1 MDETLIRYNGLR
13 ANRLCAALALC
24 ALAALLAAACVTPLP
39 RERISAALTPP
50 ATIAPPPT
58 PSPNPPT
65 PTSAPMPTPT
75 PHDAA
80 DLLDVRGPLDGA
92 TVETDSVVVH
102 GFARAGAAVE
112 VNGIETEQDEE
123 GRFQREVSLS
133 PGVNNIRVAA
143 SAPDGQRRTEALT
156 VISLALPPQ
165 PFFLLVTQPEDQSV
179 VAQPSIPVAG
189 RTTPGTIVSV
199 NGVSLPVDV
208 AGVFSTTLTLEPG
221 ANIIDVVATSAED
234 DALHAT
240 IAVIYRP

>member
-1 MDETLIRYNGLR
+1 MDETLIRYNRLR
-13 ANRLCAALALC
+13 AKRLCAALALC

-39 RERISAALTPP
+39 RERLAMPTPTAA
-50 ATIAPPPT
+50 IPPT

-65 PTSAPMPTPT
+65 PTSAPIPTPT
-75 PHDAA
+75 PPDAA

-102 GFARAGAAVE
+102 GFARLGAAVE
-112 VNGIETEQDEE
+112 VNGISTEQDDE
-123 GRFQREVSLS
+123 GRFQREISLS

-143 SAPDGQRRTEALT
+143 SAPGGQRRTEALT

>member
-13 ANRLCAALALC
+13 AKRLCAALALC

-39 RERISAALTPP
+39 RERLAAPTPSPTAAAL
-50 ATIAPPPT
+50 PT

-75 PHDAA
+75 PPDAA

-112 VNGIETEQDEE
+112 VNGAEAERDEE

-133 PGVNNIRVAA
+133 PGVNSIRVAA
-143 SAPDGQRRTEALT
+143 SAPDGKRLTETLT

>member
-13 ANRLCAALALC
+13 ANRLWAALALC

-39 RERISAALTPP
+39 RERLATPAPTAAL
-50 ATIAPPPT
+50 PT
-58 PSPNPPT
+58 PNPPT
-65 PTSAPMPTPT
+65 PTSAPLPTATSPA
-75 PHDAA
+75 PA

-102 GFARAGAAVE
+102 GFARAGVAVE
-112 VNGIETEQDEE
+112 VNGATTEQDEE

-133 PGVNNIRVAA
+133 PGVNSIRVAA
-143 SAPDGQRRTEALT
+143 SAPDGKRISETLT

>member
-1 MDETLIRYNGLR
+1 MDETSIRYNGLR
-13 ANRLCAALALC
+13 ANRLRAALAIC

-39 RERISAALTPP
+39 RERLAAAP
-50 ATIAPPPT
+50 APPPTATALPT

-65 PTSAPMPTPT
+65 PTSAPAPTAT
-75 PHDAA
+75 PLDAA

-133 PGVNNIRVAA
+133 PGVNNIRVEA
-143 SAPDGQRRTEALT
+143 SAPDGQSRNETLT

-179 VAQPSIPVAG
+179 VAQPSVPVAG
-189 RTTPGTIVSV
+189 RTTPGAVVSV

-221 ANIIDVVATSAED
+221 ANIIDVVATSAAD

>member
-1 MDETLIRYNGLR
+1 MDETLIRYNGMR
-13 ANRLCAALALC
+13 AKRLCAALALC

-39 RERISAALTPP
+39 RERLAAPSPTAAAL
-50 ATIAPPPT
+50 PT

-65 PTSAPMPTPT
+65 PTSAPIPTPT
-75 PHDAA
+75 PPAAA

-102 GFARAGAAVE
+102 GFARLGAAVE
-112 VNGIETEQDEE
+112 VNGIATEQDEE

-143 SAPDGQRRTEALT
+143 SAPNGQRRTEALT